1 MMSSKPSAANGVPAA
16 SSSAAA
22 TLGNAG
28 RALLLKH
35 WQRALRHEAGART
48 GADIEDVH
56 RMRVATRRLRSA
68 FRFFGAYMALP
79 RQDELVAG
87 LRVLARR
94 LGAVRDLDVLIE
106 RLEHAAAAESA
117 DRPAIDAIIAAL
129 DQDRAVARDDLV
141 AYLDGPGMATLRAL
155 VADGLTQPA
164 SGSPAKRDRPVRTAG
179 PRLLARRAARLL
191 ADEAALLA
199 PTSEEL
205 HDLRIRCKRLR
216 YAAEFLLPYTQGKAL
231 KQLIRSTTTLQDVL
245 GELHDGDV
253 MLDMLRRLVASAS
266 ERSANGVVL
275 PGVEAAAVIRLL
287 ARQVDRRDPLLLQ
300 FRSLWREFAG
310 SRRQWRRK
318 RLARWF
324 STPSDGPDGRLP
336 SAATPAPGY
345 RAATT
350 GTGAR

>member
-1 MMSSKPSAANGVPAA
+1 MTDGRYPAANGVPAPP
-16 SSSAAA
+16 SSAPV

-68 FRFFGAYMALP
+68 FRFFGGYMGLP
-79 RQDELVAG
+79 NQDEIVAG
-87 LRVLARR
+87 LRDLARR
-94 LGAVRDLDVLIE
+94 LGAVREVDALIE
-106 RLEHAAAAESA
+106 RLEQEAAAESA
-117 DRPAIDAIIAAL
+117 DRPTIDAIIATL
-129 DQDRAVARDDLV
+129 DQDRARARDDLV
-141 AYLDGPGMATLRAL
+141 AFLDGREMATLRAQ
-155 VADGLTQPA
+155 VADGLTQPE
-164 SGSPAKRDRPVRTAG
+164 SGAPAKRDRPVRTAG
-179 PRLLARRAARLL
+179 PRLLARRAVRVFAS
-191 ADEAALLA
+191 EAALLA

-216 YAAEFLLPYTQGKAL
+216 YAAEFLSPYTQGKQL
-231 KQLIRSTTTLQDVL
+231 KQLIRSATNLQDTL

-253 MLDMLRRLVASAS
+253 MLDMLRSLVESAS
-266 ERSANGVVL
+266 HRDGGALEGVV
-275 PGVEAAAVIRLL
+275 AAAVIRLL
-287 ARQVDRRDPLLLQ
+287 ARQADRRDALLLQ

-324 STPSDGPDGRLP
+324 SGSQDVLVGRLP
-336 SAATPAPGY
+336 YAVAPAPGH
-345 RAATT
+345 
-350 GTGAR
+350 

>member
-1 MMSSKPSAANGVPAA
+1 MANSKPLVANGAPAA
-16 SSSAAA
+16 PPPTAV
-22 TLGNAG
+22 TLGQVG

-35 WQRALRHEAGART
+35 WQRALHHEAGART

-79 RQDELVAG
+79 RQDEIVAG

-106 RLEHAAAAESA
+106 RLEQEAAIESA
-117 DRPAIDAIIAAL
+117 DRPTIDAIIAAL
-129 DQDRAVARDDLV
+129 DQDRAVARRALV
-141 AYLDGPGMATLRAL
+141 AYLDGREMATLRAQ

-164 SGSPAKRDRPVRTAG
+164 SGPPAKRDRPARTAG

-216 YAAEFLLPYTQGKAL
+216 YAAEFLLPYTAGSRL
-231 KQLIRSTTTLQDVL
+231 KPLIRSATALQDVL

-253 MLDMLRRLVASAS
+253 MLDMLRSLVASAS
-266 ERSANGVVL
+266 ERSENGVVL
-275 PGVEAAAVIRLL
+275 AGIEAVAVIRLL
-287 ARQVDRRDPLLLQ
+287 ARQADRRDALLQQ

-310 SRRQWRRK
+310 RRRQWRRK

-324 STPSDGPDGRLP
+324 SRPQHGLAGHMLP
-336 SAATPAPGY
+336 AVVPAPG
-345 RAATT
+345 R
-350 GTGAR
+350 

>member
-1 MMSSKPSAANGVPAA
+1 MSDTSPAA
-16 SSSAAA
+16 SDVSTAPSPGAV
-22 TLGNAG
+22 TLGDAG

-48 GADIEDVH
+48 GGDIEDVH

-79 RQDELVAG
+79 RQDEIVAG

-106 RLEHAAAAESA
+106 RLEHEATAESA
-117 DRPAIDAIIAAL
+117 DRPTIDAIIAAL
-129 DQDRAVARDDLV
+129 DQDRAAARDDLV
-141 AYLDGPGMATLRAL
+141 AYLDGREMATLRAL

-179 PRLLARRAARLL
+179 PRLLARRAARLF
-191 ADEAALLA
+191 ADGADLLA

-216 YAAEFLLPYTQGKAL
+216 YAAEFLLPYTQGAQL
-231 KQLIRSTTTLQDVL
+231 KPLIRRTTALQDVL

-253 MLDMLRRLVASAS
+253 MLDMLRSLVATAS
-266 ERSANGVVL
+266 ERSENGVVL
-275 PGVEAAAVIRLL
+275 AGVEAAAVIRLL
-287 ARQVDRRDPLLLQ
+287 ARQADRRDALLLQ

-324 STPSDGPDGRLP
+324 SGPQGGLVGGF
-336 SAATPAPGY
+336 SYAVAPAPGH
-345 RAATT
+345 
-350 GTGAR
+350 

>member
-1 MMSSKPSAANGVPAA
+1 MSGNHPAA
-16 SSSAAA
+16 SGIPAAPSPA
-22 TLGNAG
+22 AVTLGDAG

-48 GADIEDVH
+48 GGDIEDVH

-79 RQDELVAG
+79 RQDEIVAG
-87 LRVLARR
+87 LRDLARR

-106 RLEHAAAAESA
+106 RLEHEAAAESA
-117 DRPAIDAIIAAL
+117 DRPTIDTIIAVL
-129 DQDRAVARDDLV
+129 DQDCATARDDLV
-141 AYLDGPGMATLRAL
+141 AFLDGREMATLRAQ

-179 PRLLARRAARLL
+179 PRLLARRAVRVL
-191 ADEAALLA
+191 ADGADLLA

-205 HDLRIRCKRLR
+205 HDLRIQLKRLR
-216 YAAEFLLPYTQGKAL
+216 YAAEFLLPYTDGNRL
-231 KQLIRSTTTLQDVL
+231 KPLIRRTTALQDVL

-253 MLDMLRRLVASAS
+253 MLDMLRSLVATAS
-266 ERSANGVVL
+266 ERSENGVVL
-275 PGVEAAAVIRLL
+275 AGVEAAAVIRLL
-287 ARQVDRRDPLLLQ
+287 ARQADRRDALLLQ

-324 STPSDGPDGRLP
+324 SGPQDGLVGGF
-336 SAATPAPGY
+336 SYAVAPAPGH
-345 RAATT
+345 
-350 GTGAR
+350 

>member
-1 MMSSKPSAANGVPAA
+1 MTNGKRPAANGVPAVV
-16 SSSAAA
+16 
-22 TLGNAG
+22 TLGQVG

-68 FRFFGAYMALP
+68 FRFFGTYMALS
-79 RQDELVAG
+79 RQDEIVAG
-87 LRVLARR
+87 LRDLARR

-106 RLEHAAAAESA
+106 RLEQEAAVESA
-117 DRPAIDAIIAAL
+117 DRPTIDAIIAAL

-141 AYLDGPGMATLRAL
+141 AFLDGRAMADLRAH

-164 SGSPAKRDRPVRTAG
+164 SGPPAKRDRPVRTAG
-179 PRLLARRAARLL
+179 PRLLARRATRVL
-191 ADEAALLA
+191 ADGADLLA

-205 HDLRIRCKRLR
+205 HDLRIRLKRLR
-216 YAAEFLLPYTQGKAL
+216 YAAEFLLPYTEGNRL
-231 KQLIRSTTTLQDVL
+231 KPLIRSATALQDVL

-253 MLDMLRRLVASAS
+253 MLDMLRGLVASAS
-266 ERSANGVVL
+266 ERSENGVAL
-275 PGVEAAAVIRLL
+275 PGVEVAAVIRLL
-287 ARQVDRRDPLLLQ
+287 ARQADRRDALLLQ

-310 SRRQWRRK
+310 CRRQWRRK

-324 STPSDGPDGRLP
+324 SGPQDGLVGGLSP
-336 SAATPAPGY
+336 AVTPASG
-345 RAATT
+345 R
-350 GTGAR
+350 

>member
-1 MMSSKPSAANGVPAA
+1 MTNGKRPAANGVPAVV
-16 SSSAAA
+16 
-22 TLGNAG
+22 TLGQVG

-68 FRFFGAYMALP
+68 FRFFGTYMALS
-79 RQDELVAG
+79 RQDEIVAG
-87 LRVLARR
+87 LRDLARR

-106 RLEHAAAAESA
+106 RLEHEAAVESA
-117 DRPAIDAIIAAL
+117 DRPTIDAIITAL
-129 DQDRAVARDDLV
+129 DQDRAVARDKLV
-141 AYLDGPGMATLRAL
+141 AFLDGWEMAHLRAH

-164 SGSPAKRDRPVRTAG
+164 SGPPAKRDRPIRTAG
-179 PRLLARRAARLL
+179 PRLLARRAARVL
-191 ADEAALLA
+191 ADGADLLA

-216 YAAEFLLPYTQGKAL
+216 YAAEFLLPYAQGNQL
-231 KQLIRSTTTLQDVL
+231 KPLIRNTTNLQDVL

-253 MLDMLRRLVASAS
+253 MLDMLRNLVASAS

-275 PGVEAAAVIRLL
+275 PGVEVAAVIRLL
-287 ARQVDRRDPLLLQ
+287 ARQADRRDALLLR

-310 SRRQWRRK
+310 RRRQWRRK

-324 STPSDGPDGRLP
+324 SGPQDGLISGFSP
-336 SAATPAPGY
+336 AVAPAPG
-345 RAATT
+345 R
-350 GTGAR
+350 

>member
-1 MMSSKPSAANGVPAA
+1 MTNGKHPAANGAPAA
-16 SSSAAA
+16 V

-68 FRFFGAYMALP
+68 FRFFGDYMALP
-79 RQDELVAG
+79 RQDEIVAG
-87 LRVLARR
+87 LRDLARR

-106 RLEHAAAAESA
+106 RLEQEAAAESA
-117 DRPAIDAIIAAL
+117 DRPTIDAIIAAL

-164 SGSPAKRDRPVRTAG
+164 SGSPAKRDRPVRIAG
-179 PRLLARRAARLL
+179 PRLLARRAARVL
-191 ADEAALLA
+191 ADGADLLA

-205 HDLRIRCKRLR
+205 HDLRIRLKRLR
-216 YAAEFLLPYTQGKAL
+216 YAAEFLLPYTQGSRL
-231 KQLIRSTTTLQDVL
+231 KPLIRTTTRLQDVL

-253 MLDMLRRLVASAS
+253 MLDMLRSLVANAS
-266 ERSANGVVL
+266 ERSESGAVL
-275 PGVEAAAVIRLL
+275 PGVAAAAVIRLL
-287 ARQVDRRDPLLLQ
+287 ARQADRRDALLLQ

-324 STPSDGPDGRLP
+324 SRPQDGLAGHMPH
-336 SAATPAPGY
+336 AVAPAPGH
-345 RAATT
+345 
-350 GTGAR
+350 

>member
-1 MMSSKPSAANGVPAA
+1 MTNGKRPAANGV
-16 SSSAAA
+16 SAAV
-22 TLGNAG
+22 TLGQVG

-79 RQDELVAG
+79 HQDEIVAG
-87 LRVLARR
+87 LRDLARR

-106 RLEHAAAAESA
+106 RLEQEAAIESA
-117 DRPAIDAIIAAL
+117 DRPTIDAIIAAL

-141 AYLDGPGMATLRAL
+141 AYLDGPGMATLRAH

-164 SGSPAKRDRPVRTAG
+164 SGPPAKRDRPVRTAG
-179 PRLLARRAARLL
+179 PRLLARRAARVL
-191 ADEAALLA
+191 ADGADLLA

-205 HDLRIRCKRLR
+205 HDLRIQLKRLR
-216 YAAEFLLPYTQGKAL
+216 YAAEFLLPYTQGSRL
-231 KQLIRSTTTLQDVL
+231 KPLIRNTTRLQDVL

-253 MLDMLRRLVASAS
+253 MLDMLRRLVANAS
-266 ERSANGVVL
+266 ERGENGVVL
-275 PGVEAAAVIRLL
+275 PGVVAAAVIRLL
-287 ARQVDRRDPLLLQ
+287 ARQADRRDTLLLR

-324 STPSDGPDGRLP
+324 SGPQDGLVGGFSP
-336 SAATPAPGY
+336 AVAPAPG
-345 RAATT
+345 R
-350 GTGAR
+350 

>member
-1 MMSSKPSAANGVPAA
+1 MSGNRPAANGISATSSPAA
-16 SSSAAA
+16 V

-68 FRFFGAYMALP
+68 FRFFGDYMALP
-79 RQDELVAG
+79 RQDEIVAG
-87 LRVLARR
+87 LRDLARR

-106 RLEHAAAAESA
+106 RLEQEAAAESA
-117 DRPAIDAIIAAL
+117 DRPTIDAIIAAL
-129 DQDRAVARDDLV
+129 DQDRAVARDGLV

-179 PRLLARRAARLL
+179 PRLLARRAARVL
-191 ADEAALLA
+191 ADGADLLA

-205 HDLRIRCKRLR
+205 HDLRIQCKRLR
-216 YAAEFLLPYTQGKAL
+216 YAAEFLLPYAQR
-231 KQLIRSTTTLQDVL
+231 KQLRPLIRTATSLQDVL

-253 MLDMLRRLVASAS
+253 MLDMLRSLVASAS
-266 ERSANGVVL
+266 ERSENGVVL
-275 PGVEAAAVIRLL
+275 AGVEAAAVIRLL
-287 ARQVDRRDPLLLQ
+287 VRQADRRDALLLR

-324 STPSDGPDGRLP
+324 SGPSDGLAGRLP
-336 SAATPAPGY
+336 AAVAPAPGY
-345 RAATT
+345 RAAVA
-350 GTGAR
+350 GTGER

>member
-1 MMSSKPSAANGVPAA
+1 MTNGKHSAANGAPAVV
-16 SSSAAA
+16 
-22 TLGNAG
+22 TLGQAG
-28 RALLLKH
+28 RVLLLKH

-68 FRFFGAYMALP
+68 FRFFGSYMGLV
-79 RQDELVAG
+79 RQDEIVAG
-87 LRVLARR
+87 LRDLARR

-106 RLEHAAAAESA
+106 RLEQEAAVESA
-117 DRPAIDAIIAAL
+117 DRPTIDAIIAAL
-129 DQDRAVARDDLV
+129 DQDRAVAREELV
-141 AYLDGPGMATLRAL
+141 AYLDGREMATLRAL

-179 PRLLARRAARLL
+179 PRLLARRAARVL
-191 ADEAALLA
+191 ADGADLLA

-205 HDLRIRCKRLR
+205 HDLRIRLKRLR
-216 YAAEFLLPYTQGKAL
+216 YGAEFLLPYTQGSRL
-231 KQLIRSTTTLQDVL
+231 KPLIRTTTRLQDVL

-253 MLDMLRRLVASAS
+253 MLDMLRSLVASAS
-266 ERSANGVVL
+266 ERGANGAVL
-275 PGVEAAAVIRLL
+275 PGVAAAAVIRLL
-287 ARQVDRRDPLLLQ
+287 ARQADRRDALLLQ

-324 STPSDGPDGRLP
+324 GRPQDGLAGDF
-336 SAATPAPGY
+336 SYAVAPAPGH
-345 RAATT
+345 RAATA
-350 GTGAR
+350 GTRGR

>member
-1 MMSSKPSAANGVPAA
+1 MSGDHPAA
-16 SSSAAA
+16 SGVSATAA
-22 TLGNAG
+22 PAAVTLGNVG

-48 GADIEDVH
+48 GGDIEDVH

-79 RQDELVAG
+79 RQDKIVAG

-106 RLEHAAAAESA
+106 RLEHEATAESA
-117 DRPAIDAIIAAL
+117 DRPTIDAIIAAL
-129 DQDRAVARDDLV
+129 DQDRAVARDALV
-141 AYLDGPGMATLRAL
+141 AYLDGREMSNLRAH

-179 PRLLARRAARLL
+179 PRLLARRAARLF
-191 ADEAALLA
+191 ADGADLLA

-205 HDLRIRCKRLR
+205 HDLRIQLKRLR
-216 YAAEFLLPYTQGKAL
+216 YAAEFLLPYTDGNRL
-231 KQLIRSTTTLQDVL
+231 KPLIRRTTALQDVL

-253 MLDMLRRLVASAS
+253 MLDMLRSLVASAS
-266 ERSANGVVL
+266 ERSETGVVL
-275 PGVEAAAVIRLL
+275 TGVAAAAVIRLL
-287 ARQVDRRDPLLLQ
+287 ARQADRRDALLLR

-310 SRRQWRRK
+310 RRRQWRRK

-324 STPSDGPDGRLP
+324 SRPQDDLAGHLP
-336 SAATPAPGY
+336 YAVAPAPGH
-345 RAATT
+345 
-350 GTGAR
+350 

>member
-1 MMSSKPSAANGVPAA
+1 MTNGKRPAANGV
-16 SSSAAA
+16 SAAV
-22 TLGNAG
+22 TLSQVG
-28 RALLLKH
+28 RTLLLKH

-79 RQDELVAG
+79 HQDEIVAG
-87 LRVLARR
+87 LRDLARR

-106 RLEHAAAAESA
+106 CLEQAAAIESA
-117 DRPAIDAIIAAL
+117 DRPTIDAIIAAL
-129 DQDRAVARDDLV
+129 DQDRAVVRDDLV
-141 AYLDGPGMATLRAL
+141 AYLDGPGMATLRAH

-164 SGSPAKRDRPVRTAG
+164 SGPPAKRDRPVRTAG
-179 PRLLARRAARLL
+179 PRLLARRAARVL
-191 ADEAALLA
+191 ADGADLLA

-205 HDLRIRCKRLR
+205 HDLRIRLKRLR
-216 YAAEFLLPYTQGKAL
+216 YAAEFLLPYTESNRL
-231 KQLIRSTTTLQDVL
+231 KPLIRSATALQDVL

-253 MLDMLRRLVASAS
+253 MLDMLRNLVASAS

-275 PGVEAAAVIRLL
+275 PGVEVAAVIRLL
-287 ARQVDRRDPLLLQ
+287 ARQADRRDALLLR

-310 SRRQWRRK
+310 RRQQWRRK

-324 STPSDGPDGRLP
+324 SGPQDGLVGGFSP
-336 SAATPAPGY
+336 AVAPAPG
-345 RAATT
+345 R
-350 GTGAR
+350 